1 MSSIARRPQRTFNV
15 WPGYVDALSALLMV
29 VIFLVMIFSVTQFL
43 LSQILSGQESELA
56 GLQRQVN
63 ELATQLGLEEQRN
76 RTLMANVSEL
86 SISVSSLTDTKTTLE
101 DKVVAMANDAERDQS
116 RIERQLLTIG
126 SLQEDIDAL
135 MRLRDELED
144 RVGIQAAALQS
155 NRSEMGSLRD
165 RSKAL
170 EARLADEQE
179 RTLLAQQTL
188 EQKEIRIQALAA
200 LIGEQK
206 QALKAERRLSASAR
220 AQIAQLNRSIA
231 ELRAR
236 LETVSHALDLAQG
249 ENDSKNTEIKD
260 LGNRLNLAL
269 AHRINDLE
277 SYRSEFFGRLR
288 TVLGENPFIRIEG
301 DRFVFQAELLFASG
315 SATLGE
321 AGIHHLSQLAS
332 TLKQLATKIPP
343 EIDWIV
349 RIDGHT
355 DRVPVTSGR
364 FASNWELSTARAV
377 SVVRFLSSQGIPQS
391 HMAAAGFSKF
401 HPLDPADTPEAY
413 RKNRRIEIK
422 LTSR

>member
-1 MSSIARRPQRTFNV
+1 MSSIAKRSQYTFNP

-29 VIFLVMIFSVTQFL
+29 VIFLVLIFSVAQFL

-56 GLQRQVN
+56 SLQRQVN
-63 ELATQLGLEEQRN
+63 ELTSQLGLEEQRN
-76 RTLMANVSEL
+76 RTLVANVSEL
-86 SISVSSLTDTKTTLE
+86 SVMVNDLSDAKASLQ
-101 DKVVAMANDAERDQS
+101 DKIVDMANDAERDQS
-116 RIERQLLTIG
+116 RMAQQLLTIG

-135 MRLRDELED
+135 RRLREELED
-144 RVGIQAAALQS
+144 RVGIMATAMQA
-155 NRSEMGSLRD
+155 NRLEMGTLRD

-170 EARLADEQE
+170 EGRLADAQE
-179 RTLLAQQTL
+179 RTHLAQQNL

-200 LIGEQK
+200 LIGEQE
-206 QALKAERRLSASAR
+206 QALKEERHLSASAR
-220 AQIAQLNRSIA
+220 AQIVQLQQSIA
-231 ELRAR
+231 TLRAR
-236 LETVSHALDLAQG
+236 LETVSQALDLAQG
-249 ENDSKNTEIKD
+249 ENENKNTKIKD
-260 LGNRLNLAL
+260 LGKRLNLAL
-269 AHRINDLE
+269 ANRINDLE
-277 SYRSEFFGRLR
+277 AYRSEFFGRLR
-288 TVLGENPFIRIEG
+288 TVLGDNPLIRIEG

-321 AGIHHLSQLAS
+321 EGSHHLSQLAIP
-332 TLKQLATKIPP
+332 LKALAVKIPA
-343 EIDWIV
+343 EIDWIL

-377 SVVRFLSSQGIPQS
+377 SVVRFLSSQGVPES

-401 HPLDPADTPEAY
+401 HPLDPADTPAAY